1 MDWLMGVFGVHSG
14 YELAWIGIGLAGQAM
29 FMVRFIV
36 QWIVSERAR
45 RSVIPVSFWW
55 FSVAG
60 AAILLLYAIHRL
72 DPVFI
77 LGQLLGFVVYFRNIW
92 LVRAERQRRR
102 SRQAPGDSA

>member
-1 MDWLMGVFGVHSG
+1 MDWLTRVFGVESG

-55 FSVAG
+55 FSVGG

-92 LVRAERQRRR
+92 LVRAERRRRR
-102 SRQAPGDSA
+102 SRHGPGDSG